1 MLWFVS
7 SLTGVTVIGL
17 LVVFVVFTVTASRAA
32 SLTALR
38 ETFTSYLAFASP
50 VCLPSAT
57 VMSAML
63 VSPAAADF

>member
-32 SLTALR
+32 SLTAW

-50 VCLPSAT
+50 VCLRQ
-57 VMSAML
+57 L
-63 VSPAAADF
+63 VVSGC